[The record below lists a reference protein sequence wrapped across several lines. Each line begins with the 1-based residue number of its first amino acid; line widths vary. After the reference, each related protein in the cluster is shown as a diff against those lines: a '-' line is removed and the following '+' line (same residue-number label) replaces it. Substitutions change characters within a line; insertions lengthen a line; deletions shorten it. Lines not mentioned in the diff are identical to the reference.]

1 MIKIPDKLGIEGNYL
16 KIIKAIYEKP
26 TNNSVLNGESKSFAF
41 KGTNKTE
48 TPTLIT
54 AIDIALEVLTRAI
67 RQEKERKVIKI
78 AKKKM
83 NLCSQMVW
91 S

>member
-1 MIKIPDKLGIEGNYL
+1 MKSPQIIAYL
-16 KIIKAIYEKP
+16 MVKAKALP
-26 TNNSVLNGESKSFAF
+26 LRA
-41 KGTNKTE
+41 
-48 TPTLIT
+48 LIRQRRPLLSLLF
-54 AIDIALEVLTRAI
+54 DIALEVLTRAI

>member
-1 MIKIPDKLGIEGNYL
+1 MIKIPDKLGIEGNYP

-48 TPTLIT
+48 TPTLI
-54 AIDIALEVLTRAI
+54 AAV
-67 RQEKERKVIKI
+67 
-78 AKKKM
+78 
-83 NLCSQMVW
+83 
-91 S
+91 